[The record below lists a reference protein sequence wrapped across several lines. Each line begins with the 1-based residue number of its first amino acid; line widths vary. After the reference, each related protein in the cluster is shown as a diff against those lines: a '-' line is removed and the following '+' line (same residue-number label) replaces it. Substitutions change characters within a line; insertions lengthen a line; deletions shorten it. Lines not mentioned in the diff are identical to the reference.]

1 MKDTEE
7 AINYLVIKFAE
18 LEDAIHH
25 LMAEVRKNNPP
36 PFKQSYEK
44 STGEKIPESLSHSQQ
59 VARQMLKTKTQISG
73 EFCTCGGLLVQ
84 TGTCKT
90 CQSCGNNAGCG

>member
-1 MKDTEE
+1 MKDIDE
-7 AINYLVIKFAE
+7 AISYLVIKFAE

-36 PFKQSYEK
+36 PFAKSYEK
-44 STGEKIPESLSHSQQ
+44 ATEEKLPEQSPSQKI
-59 VARQMLKTKTQISG
+59 AAQMLKTKTQISG